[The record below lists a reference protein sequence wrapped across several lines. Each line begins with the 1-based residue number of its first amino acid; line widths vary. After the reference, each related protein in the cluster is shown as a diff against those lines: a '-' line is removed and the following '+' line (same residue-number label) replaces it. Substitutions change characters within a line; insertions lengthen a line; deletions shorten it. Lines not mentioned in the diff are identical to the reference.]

1 MMRFLIGVLIGLVVA
16 TVGLSG
22 LANMADKA
30 ISETQTHIKALA
42 DKE

>member
-22 LANMADKA
+22 LARMADKA
-30 ISETQTHIKALA
+30 VSETQNHIKALA

>member
-1 MMRFLIGVLIGLVVA
+1 MRFLIGVLVGLVVA

-22 LANMADKA
+22 LARMADKA
-30 ISETQTHIKALA
+30 VSETQTHIKALA